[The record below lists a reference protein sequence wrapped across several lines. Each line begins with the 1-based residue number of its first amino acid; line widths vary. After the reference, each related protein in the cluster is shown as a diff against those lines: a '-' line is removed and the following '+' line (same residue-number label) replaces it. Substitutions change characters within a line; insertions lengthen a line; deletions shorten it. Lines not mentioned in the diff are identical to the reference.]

1 MAAKDIIKIYGRN
14 FTYTKI
20 TFLSIENKVYDG
32 LVSAERYGIG
42 DLDLK

>member
-14 FTYTKI
+14 FPYTKI

-32 LVSAERYGIG
+32 LVMMQKGMESEI
-42 DLDLK
+42 